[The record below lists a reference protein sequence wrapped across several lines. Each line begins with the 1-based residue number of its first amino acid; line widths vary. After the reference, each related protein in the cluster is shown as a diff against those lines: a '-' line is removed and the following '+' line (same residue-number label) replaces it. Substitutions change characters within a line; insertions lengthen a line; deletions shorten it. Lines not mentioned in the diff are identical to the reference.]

1 MEQIKIKKRI
11 SGLICLAMSV
21 IIAITLCGCA
31 ADTVAE
37 YKIPQDLTLVNDEL
51 IAENGDMQLYWETEY
66 QFGYAKNKKTGETV
80 SPVPLDFLK
89 SGEYNGNILSPISVE
104 YYNITDTFIQTDAG
118 YYCVE
123 DGNFSSEKTENGV
136 KATYYFS
143 ESEIT
148 VSLNYEL
155 RDNCLYLFADSKDIY
170 ETGKTKILKISIAPY
185 FCSVKNTDSKNDY
198 LFVPSGSGALMY
210 TSDDVKGTARE
221 FSADVYGNNLA
232 RTVLD
237 NVGNQESVY
246 MPVYGAKNGNG
257 ICVGIVS
264 SGDSTCGI
272 YARSGDVANGYSSV
286 YPAFTVRD
294 YQNIEWDTG
303 KEKNGK
309 KMFLDTVL
317 INEKIPS
324 DKTYGVNLYSEQR
337 ENPDY
342 LDMADIY
349 KNYLK
354 ENNLLENSEKITA
367 DYNLEILGGVS
378 LKKYTLGVPHRELS
392 VMTDFDGARKIVT
405 ELSETLGIPNLIL
418 SGFGKTGLSDDE
430 IGDSFKISSKFGKA
444 KTLLDYAED
453 KGVNVAFNLNLL
465 TYTKSGNGF
474 NFTFDAA
481 KAANG
486 ENIYFYPQKVNV
498 RTDNENFNFSHVLGI
513 GKLNGATE
521 KAVKFLNK
529 YKLGFYSE
537 NLGSA
542 VYSDCSDKAGMLG
555 GSLGETVKSIDNIRK
570 NCSVTVLS
578 KANAY
583 CAGLT
588 DAVTDA
594 PVSNGDYQSLDE
606 RVPFY
611 EYVFGEYTR
620 LYGPSLNTCNDGAGV
635 LLKCIESG
643 VYPSFTVAENVDVS
657 LIDSDKNYLY
667 SCNYSGNKDYIQ
679 SVISQ
684 NADFYSRIKGA
695 HIAEHSILKSGVTST
710 VFSNGVTVIVNH
722 TESDYSY
729 NGKTVKAYSYTVE
742 SKGVN
747 E

>member
-21 IIAITLCGCA
+21 IIAITLCGCTS
-31 ADTVAE
+31 DTVAE

-155 RDNCLYLFADSKDIY
+155 RDNCLYMFVDSKGIY

-286 YPAFTVRD
+286 YPVFTVRD

-309 KMFLDTVL
+309 KCFS
-317 INEKIPS
+317 IP
-324 DKTYGVNLYSEQR
+324 
-337 ENPDY
+337 
-342 LDMADIY
+342 
-349 KNYLK
+349 
-354 ENNLLENSEKITA
+354 
-367 DYNLEILGGVS
+367 
-378 LKKYTLGVPHRELS
+378 
-392 VMTDFDGARKIVT
+392 
-405 ELSETLGIPNLIL
+405 
-418 SGFGKTGLSDDE
+418 
-430 IGDSFKISSKFGKA
+430 
-444 KTLLDYAED
+444 
-453 KGVNVAFNLNLL
+453 
-465 TYTKSGNGF
+465 
-474 NFTFDAA
+474 
-481 KAANG
+481 
-486 ENIYFYPQKVNV
+486 
-498 RTDNENFNFSHVLGI
+498 
-513 GKLNGATE
+513 
-521 KAVKFLNK
+521 
-529 YKLGFYSE
+529 
-537 NLGSA
+537 
-542 VYSDCSDKAGMLG
+542 C
-555 GSLGETVKSIDNIRK
+555 
-570 NCSVTVLS
+570 
-578 KANAY
+578 
-583 CAGLT
+583 
-588 DAVTDA
+588 
-594 PVSNGDYQSLDE
+594 
-606 RVPFY
+606 
-611 EYVFGEYTR
+611 
-620 LYGPSLNTCNDGAGV
+620 
-635 LLKCIESG
+635 
-643 VYPSFTVAENVDVS
+643 
-657 LIDSDKNYLY
+657 
-667 SCNYSGNKDYIQ
+667 
-679 SVISQ
+679 
-684 NADFYSRIKGA
+684 
-695 HIAEHSILKSGVTST
+695 
-710 VFSNGVTVIVNH
+710 
-722 TESDYSY
+722 
-729 NGKTVKAYSYTVE
+729 
-742 SKGVN
+742 
-747 E
+747 